1 MTNMVSGDVIINA
14 SATVIVGILF
24 LISLRKALGFQV
36 TGHFIMLVATVI
48 SFFSA
53 AAMLALAEDE
63 ITGVLRAAKIFTV
76 LGFVGVAMVVYYLA
90 REVEEN
96 EKKIR

>member
-1 MTNMVSGDVIINA
+1 MTSGDVIINA

-24 LISLRKALGFQV
+24 LISLRKALGFRP
-36 TGHFIMLVATVI
+36 TGHFLNLIAAIIAV
-48 SFFSA
+48 FSG

-63 ITGVLRAAKIFTV
+63 ITWALPVAKIFTV
-76 LGFVGVAMVVYYLA
+76 LGFFGVMIVVYYLA
-90 REVEEN
+90 REVEEK